1 MKIQSVMGAVPT
13 AVQERSP
20 VKLSDSVNSAMQS
33 STTKIKRTT
42 ENSATPLEN
51 FEQIRKNTARAM
63 EELKAVSATYNR
75 RLEFSVNQDIDR
87 LVVRVIDTTTNRLIK
102 EIPSEEFQK
111 LQSRIREAIG
121 ILFDETV

>member
-51 FEQIRKNTARAM
+51 FEQIRKNTAKAM